1 MQTQSSRVTTGV
13 QGLDTILSGGLPQ
26 GRLYLLEGPPGSG
39 KTTLSLQFLLQG
51 LKQGERCLYITL
63 SETAEEL
70 REVAAAHGWSLEGLH
85 LFELGSAEDAL
96 GNGRLQS
103 VLHSWEVE
111 LDETVKL
118 ILGEVERIAPT
129 RVVFDS
135 LSELRLLA
143 QDSLRY
149 RRQILALK
157 QYFAPKS
164 VTVVLVDD
172 LTSGVDD
179 RDGQLHSLCHGVIS
193 LERLTLDFGAARRR
207 LQVQKLRGVNFI
219 AGYHDLVIRSGGL
232 EIFPRLIA
240 SEHHEPFVESPIAS
254 GVAEIDRLLGG
265 GPLRGTSTLLT
276 GPAGSGKT
284 NVALQYVWAAC
295 ERGERCCIFEF
306 DERIGT
312 LLTRAKALG
321 IDLEPHITSGQLE
334 IVQMDPAEISPGEF
348 SWNVQ
353 KAVEDRGCSL
363 LVIDSLNGYVAAM
376 PQEKQLMLQLHEM
389 LSYLN
394 QKGVATFLINPQHGL
409 VGTMAMGNLNVS
421 YIADAVILFR
431 FFEAQGRIRKAISVI
446 KNRGGAHED
455 TIRELKIN
463 GEGITVSGPLDE
475 FKGIL
480 TGTPEFVGDS
490 ALLLAHPYA
499 G

>member
-39 KTTLSLQFLLQG
+39 KTTLSLQYLLQG
-51 LKQGERCLYITL
+51 LKNGERCLYVTL

-70 REVAAAHGWSLEGLH
+70 REVASAHNWSLEGLH

-118 ILGEVERIAPT
+118 ILAEVERVRPS

-157 QYFAPKS
+157 QYFAPQS
-164 VTVVLVDD
+164 ITVFLVDD
-172 LTSGVDD
+172 LTSGADD

-219 AGYHDLVIRSGGL
+219 AGYHDMAIRTGGL
-232 EIFPRLIA
+232 EVFPRLIA
-240 SEHHEPFVESPIAS
+240 SDHHAEFGEEVLAS
-254 GVAEIDRLLGG
+254 GVAEIDNLLGG

-276 GPAGSGKT
+276 GPAGCGKT

-295 ERGERCCIFEF
+295 ERGEKCCIFEF

-312 LLTRAKALG
+312 LLIRAKALG
-321 IDLEPHITSGQLE
+321 IDLQPHVASGCLE
-334 IVQMDPAEISPGEF
+334 ILQIDPAEVSPGEF

-353 KAVEDRGCSL
+353 KAVEDRGCSV

-394 QKGVATFLINPQHGL
+394 QKGVATFLINPQAGL
-409 VGTMAMGNLNVS
+409 VGSMNTGALNVS

-463 GEGITVSGPLDE
+463 RDGIALSGPLKE

-490 ALLLAHPYA
+490 ASLLSHPYA

>member
-1 MQTQSSRVTTGV
+1 MQTQSSRVTMGV

-51 LKQGERCLYITL
+51 LKQGERCLYVTL

-70 REVAAAHGWSLEGLH
+70 REVAAAHGWSLDGLH

-111 LDETVKL
+111 LDETVNL
-118 ILGEVERIAPT
+118 ILGEVDRIRPN

-157 QYFAPKS
+157 QYFAPQS
-164 VTVVLVDD
+164 ATVILVDD
-172 LTSGVDD
+172 LTSGADD

-193 LERLTLDFGAARRR
+193 LERLTLDFGPARRR
-207 LQVQKLRGVNFI
+207 LQVQKLRGVNFV
-219 AGYHDLVIRSGGL
+219 AGYHDMVIRSGGL
-232 EIFPRLIA
+232 EVFPRLIA
-240 SEHHEPFVESPIAS
+240 SQHHEPFGEDTIGS
-254 GVAEIDRLLGG
+254 GVPEIDNLLGG
-265 GPLRGTSTLLT
+265 GPLRGTCTLLT

-295 ERGERCCIFEF
+295 ERGETCCIFEF
-306 DERIGT
+306 DERVGT
-312 LLTRAKALG
+312 LLSRAKALD
-321 IDLEPHITSGQLE
+321 IELESHMQAGRLE
-334 IVQMDPAEISPGEF
+334 IIQVDPAEISPGEF

-353 KAVEDRGCSL
+353 RAVEQRGCSV

-394 QKGVATFLINPQHGL
+394 HKGVATFVVNPQHGL
-409 VGTMAMGNLNVS
+409 VGTMSTGNLNVS
-421 YIADAVILFR
+421 YIADAVVLFR

-463 GEGITVSGPLDE
+463 GRGLTVSEPLKE

-490 ALLLAHPYA
+490 TSLLSHPYA